1 MKEFFGFG
9 GFEREPEGWLSP
21 AHLILATSFVLVM
34 IGLAIFLGLRYRNKS
49 YKEKNKIII
58 WSALLID
65 GFEIFKIIMGCI
77 TSGDPLNF
85 LNNLPLFLCSIQLIT
100 LPVAAFSKGRLKDA
114 SLDFVFIFGMLGA
127 LAGIYGAAQ
136 NYNAYPTLSFPNV
149 VSAITH
155 SISGFASLYIVISGV
170 ANMKIK
176 NTWISLSILGT
187 FGVLAYIANL
197 ALGTNYMFL
206 MSHDGTPYSIFY
218 NLVNGNRVAY
228 PILVILTLVIW
239 ICIYYGIFYYI
250 KKRKATK
257 NIIEGKS

>member
-9 GFEREPEGWLSP
+9 GFQREPEGWLSP
-21 AHLILATSFVLVM
+21 EHLILATSFISVM
-34 IGLAIFLGLRYRNKS
+34 IFLAIFLGIRYKNRS
-49 YKEKNKIII
+49 YEEKNKIII

-77 TSGDPLNF
+77 TSGDPLDF

-100 LPVAAFSKGRLKDA
+100 LPVAAFSHGRLKEA

-127 LAGIYGAAQ
+127 LTGIYGAAQ
-136 NYNAYPTLSFPNV
+136 NYGAYPVLSFPNV
-149 VSAITH
+149 ISAITH
-155 SISGFASLYIVISGV
+155 SISGFASLYIVVSGMSS
-170 ANMKIK
+170 MKIK
-176 NTWISLSILGT
+176 NAWISLSILGT

-206 MSHDGTPYSIFY
+206 MQDDGTPYFIIY
-218 NLVNGNRVAY
+218 NLVKGNRVAY

-239 ICIYYGIFYYI
+239 ICIYYGIFYYLE
-250 KKRKATK
+250 KRKAKK
-257 NIIEGKS
+257 NP

>member
-9 GFEREPEGWLSP
+9 GFQREPEGWLSP
-21 AHLILATSFVLVM
+21 EHLIFATSFISVM
-34 IGLAIFLGLRYRNKS
+34 IFLAIFLGIRYRNRS
-49 YKEKNKIII
+49 YEEKNKIII

-77 TSGDPLNF
+77 TSGDPLDF

-100 LPVAAFSKGRLKDA
+100 LPVAAFSHGRLKEA

-127 LAGIYGAAQ
+127 LTGIYGAAQ
-136 NYNAYPTLSFPNV
+136 NYGAYPVLSFPNV
-149 VSAITH
+149 ISAITH
-155 SISGFASLYIVISGV
+155 SISGFASLYIVVSGMSS
-170 ANMKIK
+170 MKIK
-176 NTWISLSILGT
+176 NAWISLSILGT

-206 MSHDGTPYSIFY
+206 MQDDGTPYFIIY
-218 NLVNGNRVAY
+218 NLVKGNRVAY

-239 ICIYYGIFYYI
+239 ICIYYGIFYYLE
-250 KKRKATK
+250 KRKAKK
-257 NIIEGKS
+257 NP